1 MNQDALTRITN
12 ALRNEEL
19 MHRLLSSAVDESVK
33 VKSTVGKSVRRGQ
46 VERDALII
54 QGLKI
59 IALALSLEDE

>member
-59 IALALSLEDE
+59 IVLALSLEDE